1 MEFEP
6 SPELNP
12 NLEQISSSFVI
23 EQGDIKFILNMKSN
37 EQCIILE
44 ISEENILLDNYEKK
58 LNITDINNTHKI
70 FYDFI
75 LFKEFFDYIK
85 AQIEDKKVE
94 IFRISNEK
102 ISIKLKQEN
111 IDIILNKKK
120 LNNDVIIRK
129 ICEEMKITKITLKN
143 IELKYEKII
152 LENSKMN
159 QEIKILKS
167 YK

>member
-6 SPELNP
+6 PPELNP

-23 EQGDIKFILNMKSN
+23 KQGDIKFILNMKSK

-44 ISEENILLDNYEKK
+44 ILEENMLLENYEKK

-85 AQIEDKKVE
+85 AQIENKKVE

-111 IDIILNKKK
+111 INIILN
-120 LNNDVIIRK
+120 
-129 ICEEMKITKITLKN
+129 
-143 IELKYEKII
+143 
-152 LENSKMN
+152 
-159 QEIKILKS
+159 
-167 YK
+167 